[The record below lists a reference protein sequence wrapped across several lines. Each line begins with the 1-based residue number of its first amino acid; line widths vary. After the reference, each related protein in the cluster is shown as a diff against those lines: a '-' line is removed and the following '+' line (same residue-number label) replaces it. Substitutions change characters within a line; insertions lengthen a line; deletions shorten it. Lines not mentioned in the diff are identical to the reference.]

1 MQNFKLYQTH
11 FLPCWQKELNTAY
24 YYIISLI
31 ILKPSKFKVHGFR
44 LLSVK
49 TLFIHRYLCKIPD
62 RKIALFKLFFGF
74 PLVLFNS
81 TCFFVEVCLYKH
93 TIVLPPLQAASE
105 KTSFF
110 YPASGYLFIILF
122 E

>member
-1 MQNFKLYQTH
+1 MQIFKAVSNS

-62 RKIALFKLFFGF
+62 RKIVLFKLFFEF

-81 TCFFVEVCLYKH
+81 TCFVEVCLYKH

-105 KTSFF
+105 KTGFF
-110 YPASGYLFIILF
+110 YPASGSLFIILF